1 MRKLTTFATA
11 GAIALTSIVGL
22 AGNASAAG
30 QNVPYNGAC
39 GSGYSVV
46 NWGNMQYGLGT
57 VYLTYNGSTGKNC
70 VVAIQT
76 EQKYETKMTAKVR
89 RTGSSSWITDT
100 GYYRYYAGPVYV
112 SAAGSCV
119 DWYGS
124 TLDGGAYFS
133 ASATNCG

>member
-1 MRKLTTFATA
+1 MNKWATLAVTSATA
-11 GAIALTSIVGL
+11 LVSVVGL
-22 AGNASAAG
+22 SGNAVAADT
-30 QNVPYNGAC
+30 NVAYNGAC

-57 VYLTYNGSTGKNC
+57 VYLTYSRSTGKNC

-76 EQKYETKMTAKVR
+76 EQKYESKMTAKVR
-89 RTGSSSWITDT
+89 RTGSSTWVTDT

-124 TLDGGAYFS
+124 YLDGGAYFS
-133 ASATNCG
+133 GSATNCG